1 MIRIDRKPVYFREW
15 LAKGILTVESLIKD
29 ETCFLSYTEFLNK
42 YHCKSRPLAFSGI
55 IASLK
60 TMKKRFKENIDSLE
74 TAEVESF
81 TRAFQK
87 TKKPSNLTYRNLVAT
102 KSEKPRASQ
111 TKWYRDCDLNE
122 EEIDWKKNI
131 SAYENI
137 NKKYQ
142 NNYFFNLNF
151 SIDACVQILFCI
163 RLKLKI
169 MIFAPF
175 VRKKQTLCSTFL
187 VVDTRSTAKRR
198 NEYC

>member
-1 MIRIDRKPVYFREW
+1 
-15 LAKGILTVESLIKD
+15 
-29 ETCFLSYTEFLNK
+29 
-42 YHCKSRPLAFSGI
+42 
-55 IASLK
+55 
-60 TMKKRFKENIDSLE
+60 MKKRFKENIDSLE

-131 SAYENI
+131 SAYENM

-142 NNYFFNLNF
+142 NNSF
-151 SIDACVQILFCI
+151 SI
-163 RLKLKI
+163 
-169 MIFAPF
+169 
-175 VRKKQTLCSTFL
+175 
-187 VVDTRSTAKRR
+187 
-198 NEYC
+198 